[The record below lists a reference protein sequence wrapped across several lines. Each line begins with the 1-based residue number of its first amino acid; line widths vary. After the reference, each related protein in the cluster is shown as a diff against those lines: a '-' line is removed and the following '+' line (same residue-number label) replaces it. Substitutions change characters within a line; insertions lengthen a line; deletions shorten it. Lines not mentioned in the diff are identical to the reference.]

1 MSKKLQLSFKK
12 TGLIPGKAPSEAVQ
26 KDFIQQIEY
35 YSQQKGTV
43 LLFFDPCHLL
53 HNVVNARMWQPR
65 GKKGTIT
72 IKSNTGRKR
81 INILGALDI
90 EDFSVTT
97 TLTEE
102 TCDSKRIVEFLQK
115 IKDKY
120 LDRKIVVVLDNARY
134 NYAIVTRAFAEENN
148 ILLLFLPPYAPN
160 LNLIERL
167 WKFTKKHLVNNT
179 YHENFTQFV
188 NSADS
193 FFNNLDDHHQELAT
207 LFTQKFQIIHAE

>member
-1 MSKKLQLSFKK
+1 
-12 TGLIPGKAPSEAVQ
+12 
-26 KDFIQQIEY
+26 
-35 YSQQKGTV
+35 
-43 LLFFDPCHLL
+43 
-53 HNVVNARMWQPR
+53 MWQPR
-65 GKKGTIT
+65 GKNGTIT

-90 EDFSVTT
+90 EDFSVIA

-102 TCDSKRIVEFLQK
+102 TCNSERIVEFLQK
-115 IKDKY
+115 IKEKY
-120 LDRKIVVVLDNARY
+120 SGRKIVVILDNARY

-148 ILLLFLPPYAPN
+148 IMLLFLPPYAPN

-179 YHENFTQFV
+179 YHQDYTQFV
-188 NSADS
+188 DATDH
-193 FFNNLDDHHQELAT
+193 FFKNLGDYHQELSS

>member
-1 MSKKLQLSFKK
+1 M
-12 TGLIPGKAPSEAVQ
+12 IPGKAPTETVQ
-26 KDFIQQIEY
+26 KDFIRQIEY
-35 YSQQKGTV
+35 YSQEKGTV

-97 TLTEE
+97 ILTEE
-102 TCDSKRIVEFLQK
+102 TCDSVRIVEFLKK
-115 IKDKY
+115 IKEKY
-120 LDRKIVVVLDNARY
+120 PNRKIVVILDNARY
-134 NYAIVTRAFAEENN
+134 NYARVTRAFAEEND

-179 YHENFTQFV
+179 YHEDYAQFV
-188 NSADS
+188 NATNR
-193 FFNNLDDHHQELAT
+193 FFNNLGKYQQELSS

>member
-1 MSKKLQLSFKK
+1 M
-12 TGLIPGKAPSEAVQ
+12 IPGKAPTEAVQ

-65 GKKGTIT
+65 GKNGTIT

-90 EDFSVTT
+90 EDFSVIT

-102 TCDSKRIVEFLQK
+102 TCDSERIVEFLQK
-115 IKDKY
+115 IKEKY
-120 LDRKIVVVLDNARY
+120 PDTKIVVVLDNARY
-134 NYAIVTRAFAEENN
+134 NYAKVTRAFAEESN

-179 YHENFTQFV
+179 YHEDYTQFV
-188 NSADS
+188 NATDS
-193 FFNNLDDHHQELAT
+193 FFNNLGDHYQELSS

>member
-1 MSKKLQLSFKK
+1 
-12 TGLIPGKAPSEAVQ
+12 
-26 KDFIQQIEY
+26 
-35 YSQQKGTV
+35 
-43 LLFFDPCHLL
+43 
-53 HNVVNARMWQPR
+53 MWQPR

-90 EDFSVTT
+90 KDFSVTI
-97 TLTEE
+97 TLTEKM
-102 TCDSKRIVEFLQK
+102 CDSERIVWFLQK
-115 IKDKY
+115 IKEKY
-120 LDRKIVVVLDNARY
+120 PDRKIVIVLDNARY
-134 NYAIVTRAFAEENN
+134 NYAIVTRAFAEKNN
-148 ILLLFLPPYAPN
+148 IKLLFLPPYAPN

-188 NSADS
+188 NATDN
-193 FFNNLDDHHQELAT
+193 FFNNLSDYNQELSR

>member
-1 MSKKLQLSFKK
+1 
-12 TGLIPGKAPSEAVQ
+12 
-26 KDFIQQIEY
+26 
-35 YSQQKGTV
+35 
-43 LLFFDPCHLL
+43 
-53 HNVVNARMWQPR
+53 MWQPR

-72 IKSNTGRKR
+72 LKSNTGRKR

-102 TCDSKRIVEFLQK
+102 TCDSERIVEFLRK
-115 IKDKY
+115 IKEKY
-120 LDRKIVVVLDNARY
+120 PERKIVVILDNARY
-134 NYAIVTRAFAEENN
+134 NYALATRAFAEKNN

-179 YHENFTQFV
+179 YHEDYTQFV
-188 NSADS
+188 NATDS
-193 FFNNLDDHHQELAT
+193 FFNNLGEYNQELSS
-207 LFTQKFQIIHAE
+207 LFTQKFQIIHTD

>member
-1 MSKKLQLSFKK
+1 M
-12 TGLIPGKAPSEAVQ
+12 IPGKVPSEAVQ

-35 YSQQKGTV
+35 YSQQKETV

-90 EDFSVTT
+90 KDFSVTI
-97 TLTEE
+97 TLTEKM
-102 TCDSKRIVEFLQK
+102 CDSERIVWFLQK
-115 IKDKY
+115 IKEKY
-120 LDRKIVVVLDNARY
+120 PDRKIVVVLDNARY
-134 NYAIVTRAFAEENN
+134 NYAIVTRAFAEKNN
-148 ILLLFLPPYAPN
+148 IMLLFLPPYAPN

-179 YHENFTQFV
+179 YHEDFTQFV
-188 NSADS
+188 NATDS
-193 FFNNLDDHHQELAT
+193 FFNNLGDYNQELSR
-207 LFTQKFQIIHAE
+207 LFTQKFQIIHAQ

>member
-1 MSKKLQLSFKK
+1 M
-12 TGLIPGKAPSEAVQ
+12 IPGKAPTETVQ

-35 YSQQKGTV
+35 YSQQKDTV

-97 TLTEE
+97 ILTEE
-102 TCDSKRIVEFLQK
+102 TCDSVRIVEFLKK
-115 IKDKY
+115 IKEKY
-120 LDRKIVVVLDNARY
+120 PRRKIVVILDNARY
-134 NYAIVTRAFAEENN
+134 NYARVTRAFAEEND

-179 YHENFTQFV
+179 YHENYAQFV
-188 NSADS
+188 NATYS
-193 FFNNLDDHHQELAT
+193 FFNNLGKYQQELSSI
-207 LFTQKFQIIHAE
+207 FTQNFQIIHAE

>member
-1 MSKKLQLSFKK
+1 
-12 TGLIPGKAPSEAVQ
+12 LIPGKAPSEAVQ
-26 KDFIQQIEY
+26 KDFIQHIEY
-35 YSQQKGTV
+35 YSQQKETV

-53 HNVVNARMWQPR
+53 HNVVNAKMWQPR

-72 IKSNTGRKR
+72 LKSNTGRKR

-102 TCDSKRIVEFLQK
+102 TCDSERIVEFLRK
-115 IKDKY
+115 IKEKY
-120 LDRKIVVVLDNARY
+120 PERKIVVILDNARY
-134 NYAIVTRAFAEENN
+134 NYALATRAFAEKNN

-179 YHENFTQFV
+179 YHEDYTQFV
-188 NSADS
+188 NATDS
-193 FFNNLDDHHQELAT
+193 FFNNLGEYNQELSN
-207 LFTQKFQIIHAE
+207 LFTQKFQIIHAD

>member
-1 MSKKLQLSFKK
+1 
-12 TGLIPGKAPSEAVQ
+12 LIPGKAPTEAVQ
-26 KDFIQQIEY
+26 KDFIQQIKY
-35 YSQQKGTV
+35 YSQQKETV

-90 EDFSVTT
+90 KDFSVTT
-97 TLTEE
+97 TLTKE
-102 TCDSKRIVEFLQK
+102 TCDSERIVEFLQK
-115 IKDKY
+115 IKEKY
-120 LDRKIVVVLDNARY
+120 PDRKIVVVLDNARY
-134 NYAIVTRAFAEENN
+134 NYAIATRSFAEESN
-148 ILLLFLPPYAPN
+148 ILLLYLPPYAPN

-179 YHENFTQFV
+179 YHEDFTHFV
-188 NSADS
+188 NTTDS
-193 FFNNLDDHHQELAT
+193 FFNNLSDYNQELSS
-207 LFTQKFQIIHAE
+207 LFTQKFQIIHTD

>member
-1 MSKKLQLSFKK
+1 
-12 TGLIPGKAPSEAVQ
+12 LIPGKAPSETVQ
-26 KDFIQQIEY
+26 KDFIKEIEY
-35 YSQQKGTV
+35 HSQQEDTV

-72 IKSNTGRKR
+72 IKSNTGRRR

-97 TLTEE
+97 ILTEE
-102 TCDSKRIVEFLQK
+102 TCNSVRIVEFLQK
-115 IKDKY
+115 IKEKY
-120 LDRKIVVVLDNARY
+120 PDEKIVIILDNARY
-134 NYAIVTRAFAEENN
+134 NYAIITRAFAEENN
-148 ILLLFLPPYAPN
+148 IKLLFLPPYAPN

-179 YHENFTQFV
+179 YYEDFTQFV
-188 NSADS
+188 NTTES
-193 FFNNLDDHHQELAT
+193 FFYNLDDYRQELSS

>member
-1 MSKKLQLSFKK
+1 M
-12 TGLIPGKAPSEAVQ
+12 IPGKAPTEAVQ
-26 KDFIQQIEY
+26 KDFIQQIEH

-65 GKKGTIT
+65 GKKGTII

-102 TCDSKRIVEFLQK
+102 TCNAERIVEFLQK
-115 IKDKY
+115 IKEKY
-120 LDRKIVVVLDNARY
+120 PDRKIVIILDNARY
-134 NYAIVTRAFAEENN
+134 NYALATRTFAEENN

-167 WKFTKKHLVNNT
+167 WKFTKKHLVNNI
-179 YHENFTQFV
+179 YHEDYTQFV
-188 NSADS
+188 NATDS
-193 FFNNLDDHHQELAT
+193 FFNNLGEYRQELSS

>member
-1 MSKKLQLSFKK
+1 M
-12 TGLIPGKAPSEAVQ
+12 IPGKAPSETVQ
-26 KDFIQQIEY
+26 KDFIKEIEY
-35 YSQQKGTV
+35 HSQQEDTV

-72 IKSNTGRKR
+72 IKSNTGRRR

-97 TLTEE
+97 ILTEE
-102 TCDSKRIVEFLQK
+102 TCNSVRIVEFLQK
-115 IKDKY
+115 IKEKY
-120 LDRKIVVVLDNARY
+120 PDEKIVIILDNARY
-134 NYAIVTRAFAEENN
+134 NYAIITRAFAEENN
-148 ILLLFLPPYAPN
+148 IKLLFLPPYAPN

-179 YHENFTQFV
+179 YYEDFTQFV
-188 NSADS
+188 NTTES
-193 FFNNLDDHHQELAT
+193 FFYNLDDYRQELSS

>member
-1 MSKKLQLSFKK
+1 M
-12 TGLIPGKAPSEAVQ
+12 IPGKAPTETVQ
-26 KDFIQQIEY
+26 KDFIRQIEY
-35 YSQQKGTV
+35 YSQEKGTV

-53 HNVVNARMWQPR
+53 HNVVNARMWQLR

-97 TLTEE
+97 ILTEE
-102 TCDSKRIVEFLQK
+102 TCDSVCIVEFLKK
-115 IKDKY
+115 IKEKY
-120 LDRKIVVVLDNARY
+120 PDRKIVVILDNAGY
-134 NYAIVTRAFAEENN
+134 NYARVTRAFSEKND

-179 YHENFTQFV
+179 YHEDYAQFV
-188 NSADS
+188 NATNR
-193 FFNNLDDHHQELAT
+193 FFNNLGKYQQELSR
-207 LFTQKFQIIHAE
+207 LFTQKFQIIHAW

>member
-1 MSKKLQLSFKK
+1 M
-12 TGLIPGKAPSEAVQ
+12 IPGKAPSEAVQ
-26 KDFIQQIEY
+26 KDFIQQIEHH
-35 YSQQKGTV
+35 SQQKGTV

-65 GKKGTIT
+65 GKNGTIM

-90 EDFSVTT
+90 EDFSVIT

-102 TCDSKRIVEFLQK
+102 SCNSERIVEFLQK
-115 IKDKY
+115 IKEKY
-120 LDRKIVVVLDNARY
+120 SGRKIVVILDNARY
-134 NYAIVTRAFAEENN
+134 NYARVTRIFADENN
-148 ILLLFLPPYAPN
+148 INLLFLPPYAPN

-179 YHENFTQFV
+179 YHEDFTQFV
-188 NSADS
+188 DATNR
-193 FFNNLDDHHQELAT
+193 FFINLGNYHQELSS
-207 LFTQKFQIIHAE
+207 LFTQKFQIIHEE

>member
-1 MSKKLQLSFKK
+1 M
-12 TGLIPGKAPSEAVQ
+12 PGKVPSEAVQ
-26 KDFIQQIEY
+26 KDFIQKIDY
-35 YSQQKGTV
+35 YSQQKETV

-65 GKKGTIT
+65 GKKGTIK

-90 EDFSVTT
+90 RDFSVTI
-97 TLTEE
+97 TLTEKM
-102 TCDSKRIVEFLQK
+102 CDSERIVEFLQK
-115 IKDKY
+115 IKEKY
-120 LDRKIVVVLDNARY
+120 PGRKIVVVLDNARY
-134 NYAIVTRAFAEENN
+134 NYARVTRAFAEENN
-148 ILLLFLPPYAPN
+148 IKLLFLPPYAPN

-179 YHENFTQFV
+179 YHEDFTQFV
-188 NSADS
+188 NATDNL
-193 FFNNLDDHHQELAT
+193 FNNLGDYNQELSR

>member
-1 MSKKLQLSFKK
+1 M
-12 TGLIPGKAPSEAVQ
+12 IPGKAPTETVQ

-35 YSQQKGTV
+35 YSQQKDTV

-97 TLTEE
+97 ILTEE
-102 TCDSKRIVEFLQK
+102 TCDSVRIVEFIKK
-115 IKDKY
+115 IKEKY
-120 LDRKIVVVLDNARY
+120 PCRKIVIILDNARY
-134 NYAIVTRAFAEENN
+134 NHARITRAFAEEND
-148 ILLLFLPPYAPN
+148 ILLLYLPPYAPN

-179 YHENFTQFV
+179 YHENYAQFV
-188 NSADS
+188 NATYS
-193 FFNNLDDHHQELAT
+193 FFNNLGKYQQELSSI
-207 LFTQKFQIIHAE
+207 FTQNFQIIHAE

>member
-1 MSKKLQLSFKK
+1 MFKK
-12 TGLIPGKAPSEAVQ
+12 TGLIPGKAPTETVQ

-65 GKKGTIT
+65 GKNGTIT

-102 TCDSKRIVEFLQK
+102 TCDSERIVEFLQK
-115 IKDKY
+115 IKEKY
-120 LDRKIVVVLDNARY
+120 PHRKIVVVLDNARY

-188 NSADS
+188 NVTDS
-193 FFNNLDDHHQELAT
+193 FFNNLGDYHQELSS

>member
-1 MSKKLQLSFKK
+1 M
-12 TGLIPGKAPSEAVQ
+12 IPGKAPTEIVQ

-35 YSQQKGTV
+35 YPLQKETA

-53 HNVVNARMWQPR
+53 HNVVNAKMWQLR
-65 GKKGTIT
+65 GKNGTIT

-102 TCDSKRIVEFLQK
+102 TCNSERIVEFLQK
-115 IKDKY
+115 IKEKYPDK
-120 LDRKIVVVLDNARY
+120 KIVIILDNAMY
-134 NYAIVTRAFAEENN
+134 NYAIVTRNFAEENN
-148 ILLLFLPPYAPN
+148 IKLLFLPPYAPN

-179 YHENFTQFV
+179 YHEDYTQFV
-188 NSADS
+188 NATDS
-193 FFNNLDDHHQELAT
+193 FFYNLGDYHQELSS